1 MNKFGYMRVA
11 SAIPSLEVG
20 NIDYNVEHI
29 NAMIDKAFRED
40 VDVILFPE
48 LSITGYTCGDLFHTN
63 LKDRVEKALDKILK
77 HIKDI
82 YEDTLWNITAIV
94 GAPRY
99 DGDALYNSAFILHK
113 DGMEWVDKTY
123 LPNYK
128 EFYEKR
134 WFKSGEN
141 STIFEIKNGM
151 KFGVEICE
159 DVWSPNPPSTKL
171 ALQGADVIFNLSA
184 SNDLIGKYDYLSDLL
199 KMTSAKNICGYVY
212 AGAGFGESTQDL
224 VFDGKGFIFEN
235 GHLLSSTKRFQTEE
249 QLIISDI
256 DIEAIRHDRIS
267 NITFQDTKNDYDYY
281 NVDVKEIEANTNY
294 SGIKVYRHFNP
305 HPFYSDNS
313 LENDKRFTEIF
324 NIQVF
329 GLMKRLK
336 FINAKAVIGVSG
348 GSDST
353 LALLV
358 CREAMLKLKRSMS
371 DIIAVTMPGF
381 ATSERTLNNSLKLAK
396 SIGATLRVIDIKDSC
411 TAELKALNH
420 PLDVQDVTYENVQ
433 ARMRTSILMN
443 IANAEKGIVIGT
455 GDLSELALGWCT
467 YNGDH
472 MSMYAVNSSIPKTL
486 VKKLIRWYADKI
498 NEEELKST
506 LLDVLDTPVSPEL
519 TGTGAEGKKSQ
530 VTEENIGPY
539 ELHDFFL
546 YNFLRHG
553 YTPEKIFWM
562 AKHTSFDEKFTE
574 ETIQKW
580 LTVFFKRFFSNQF
593 KRSCLPDGPK
603 IGSVSLSPR
612 GDWRMPSDVSSNL
625 FENS

>member
-1 MNKFGYMRVA
+1 MNTFGYVRVA

-29 NAMIDKAFRED
+29 NAMIDKAFHEE
-40 VDVILFPE
+40 VDVVLFPE
-48 LSITGYTCGDLFHTN
+48 LSVTGYTCGDLFHSN
-63 LKDRVEKALDKILK
+63 IKDKVEKALEDILK
-77 HIKDI
+77 HIKRL
-82 YEDTLWNITAIV
+82 YEDRLHNITVIV

-99 DGDALYNSAFILHK
+99 DGDNLYNSAFVLHK

-171 ALQGADVIFNLSA
+171 VLQGADVIFNLSA
-184 SNDLIGKYDYLSDLL
+184 SNDLIGKYDYLTDLL

-235 GHLLSSTKRFQTEE
+235 GHLLNSTKRFQSEE

-256 DIEAIRHDRIS
+256 DIESIRHDRIT
-267 NITFQDTKNDYDYY
+267 NITFQDAKNDYDYY
-281 NVDVKEIEANTNY
+281 SIDMKEIKANTSYNPDK
-294 SGIKVYRHFNP
+294 IYRLFNP
-305 HPFYSDNS
+305 HPFYSDND
-313 LENDKRFTEIF
+313 LKNNKRFTEIF

-336 FINAKAVIGVSG
+336 LLNCKAVIGISG

-358 CREAMLKLKRSMS
+358 CREAMLKLNRKMS

-381 ATSERTLNNSLKLAK
+381 ATSERTLNNSLKLSK
-396 SIGATLRVIDIKDSC
+396 SIGATLRVIDIKDAC
-411 TAELKALNH
+411 TAELNALNH
-420 PLDVQDVTYENVQ
+420 PLDIQDVTYENVQ

-443 IANAEKGIVIGT
+443 IANEEKGIVIGT

-472 MSMYAVNSSIPKTL
+472 MSMYAVNTSVPKTL
-486 VKKLIRWYADKI
+486 VKKLIRWYADKT
-498 NEEELKST
+498 NEEELKAT

-519 TGTGAEGKKSQ
+519 TGTGAEGKESQ
-530 VTEENIGPY
+530 VTEDNIGPY

-562 AKHTSFDEKFTE
+562 AKHTSFDKKYNE

-580 LTVFFKRFFSNQF
+580 LKLFFKRFFSNQF

-612 GDWRMPSDVSSNL
+612 GDWRMPSDASLNL
-625 FENS
+625 LENF